1 MLQLK
6 QRAGEAI
13 MKNYDLI
20 VVGGGFAG
28 VASAISAARQG
39 LRVLLIEKSNC
50 LGGTAANCLVNPFMP
65 NYTHI
70 NGKQVDFS
78 SGIFKE
84 ILKKLEERN
93 ALLWN
98 SHFSEEE
105 LKYILNEMMLE
116 NNVDLLFH
124 AYLTRV
130 HKQESTIKS
139 IVLATI
145 DGEITLD
152 AKFFI
157 DATGDGQL
165 AFLSDCKY
173 LLGREKDN
181 LTQPM
186 TLCFRIGNV
195 DTDKFYKTIDKVQEE
210 YKKAQEA
217 GKITNPRENIL
228 VFSTPIKNV
237 LHFNTTRVVKKN
249 PTNPFEKTEAEIISR
264 KQTHEIYDFLKNHA
278 AGMENS
284 FLMSTAFEIGV
295 RESRKII
302 GEYVLTENDLLSC
315 TKFDD
320 GVVACNYDLD
330 VHSPEGTG
338 TSHHYFKEGEYYTIP
353 YRAFIPKGINNMLIS
368 GRCISS
374 DQGAQASFRIMP
386 TVASI
391 GEATGTAIGIAVR
404 DKLDNVRNVD
414 IKKLQKRLKESYI
427 KNS

>member
-1 MLQLK
+1 
-6 QRAGEAI
+6 

-145 DGEITLD
+145 DGEITLG

-195 DTDKFYKTIDKVQEE
+195 DTDKFYKTIDKVQVE

-228 VFSTPIKNV
+228 VFSTPVKNV

-249 PTNPFEKTEAEIISR
+249 PTSPFEKTEAEIIAR

-278 AGMENS
+278 GGMENS